1 MLGRLAVSTTAP
13 SPTSQQTPEWVRT
26 ILDARAT
33 IFAARLMLTSAF
45 WTSGAMKLAD
55 FNGAVAEV
63 QGLGLPWP
71 VLVAALTI
79 GVQLLGSASVVFDR
93 GAWLG
98 AGALGVFTLLAT
110 LVAHAFWVAPP
121 VEQARQF
128 ATFAEHL
135 GLIGGLFLAAAF
147 SERARRPR
155 P

>member
-1 MLGRLAVSTTAP
+1 MTTTAP
-13 SPTSQQTPEWVRT
+13 GRTVRETPEWVRT
-26 ILDARAT
+26 VLDAPAT
-33 IFAARLMLTSAF
+33 IFAARLLLTSAF
-45 WTSGAMKLAD
+45 WTSGVMKLTD
-55 FNGAVAEV
+55 IDGAVAEV

-71 VLVAALTI
+71 MLVATLTI

-93 GAWLG
+93 SAWLG

-135 GLIGGLFLAAAF
+135 GLIGGLFLAAAL